1 MEVEGFLFQFCEV
14 TSIGKNPQENLTFI
28 DDNLKIN
35 KLSIYWLKTKSYVEK
50 WRNFPINKI
59 SQIIWRFKIQKKNS
73 ATACSWFIF
82 VFHPGAKVC
91 HSKENMMTELVL

>member
-28 DDNLKIN
+28 HDNLKIN

-50 WRNFPINKI
+50 WRKFPINKF
-59 SQIIWRFKIQKKNS
+59 SQIIWRFKIQKNNNLQQHVPGLYLYFTPVQKF
-73 ATACSWFIF
+73 ATQ
-82 VFHPGAKVC
+82 K
-91 HSKENMMTELVL
+91 KKT